1 MADPFS
7 VFTAGQVGSRAIE
20 ESRFRRGID
29 IQQQSLGLQERGLG
43 IQERGQAQQFELQ
56 GRQETRLQGRQ
67 DLETAEG
74 RLTAGLE
81 RVRMIAS
88 LEASRRLL
96 KDQGLE
102 DAGIGNFLDTQGGLK
117 QSLKFAKLNNDQFE
131 LMVLREMES
140 QRIQQREAGEVTL
153 GAQERLL
160 QRQPGGGLETIVPP
174 VEAPAGPRSPTE
186 IKGALFEKILAS
198 PEGLRDLTPQE
209 TQILSLDIV
218 SQNPLAQLALAG
230 GQTLAD
236 LLGGTREPSNDQERA
251 IINRALT
258 GMKDGVITPEQIA
271 KQIKENEQ
279 LSAARK
285 AQIAAILGLAVADV
299 R

>member
-43 IQERGQAQQFELQ
+43 IQERGQTKRIELQ
-56 GRQETRLQGRQ
+56 ERQETRLQGRQ

-140 QRIQQREAGEVTL
+140 QKIQQREASQQVIPSSS
-153 GAQERLL
+153 RLIE
-160 QRQPGGGLETIVPP
+160 QTPQGVETIVPP

-186 IKGALFEKILAS
+186 IKGALFEKILSS
-198 PEGLRDLTPQE
+198 PGGLRDLTPQE

-236 LLGGTREPSNDQERA
+236 LLGGTKEPFNDQERA

-258 GMKDGVITPEQIA
+258 GMQNGVITPEQIA

>member
-1 MADPFS
+1 
-7 VFTAGQVGSRAIE
+7 
-20 ESRFRRGID
+20 
-29 IQQQSLGLQERGLG
+29 
-43 IQERGQAQQFELQ
+43 
-56 GRQETRLQGRQ
+56 
-67 DLETAEG
+67 
-74 RLTAGLE
+74 
-81 RVRMIAS
+81 MIAS

-140 QRIQQREAGEVTL
+140 QKIQQREASQQVIPSSS
-153 GAQERLL
+153 RLIE
-160 QRQPGGGLETIVPP
+160 QTPQGVETIVPP

-198 PEGLRDLTPQE
+198 PGGLSDLTPQE

-236 LLGGTREPSNDQERA
+236 LLGGTKEPFNDQERA

-258 GMKDGVITPEQIA
+258 GMQNGVITPEQIA